1 MNYWLIKTE
10 PNTYS
15 WDDLKNQPNQTDH
28 WDGVRNYKARNL
40 MREMKKG
47 DRAFFYHSVVQPM
60 SIMGIVEVVRE
71 AYPDHTQFDPESDY
85 YDPNSRKDNPRW
97 FMVDVQFK
105 SDFDPPVTRDELKEI
120 PGLEKMVLLKK
131 GTRLSVQ
138 PVTPEE
144 WKIIGSLRK

>member
-15 WDDLKNQPNQTDH
+15 WDDLKNLPKQTDH
-28 WDGVRNYKARNL
+28 WEGVRNYKARNL
-40 MREMKKG
+40 MRNMKKG

-60 SIMGIVEVVRE
+60 SIMGVVEVVRE
-71 AYPDHTQFDPESDY
+71 AYPDHTQFDPENKY
-85 YDPNSRKDNPRW
+85 YDPKSPKDNPRW
-97 FMVDVQFK
+97 FMVDVQYK
-105 SDFDPPVTRDELKEI
+105 SDFDPPITRDQLKEI

-138 PVTPEE
+138 PVTPQE
-144 WKIIGSLRK
+144 WKIIISLRK

>member
-1 MNYWLIKTE
+1 MNYWLVKTE

-15 WDDLKNQPNQTDH
+15 WDDLKSLPGKKDH
-28 WDGVRNYKARNL
+28 WEGVRNYKARNYL
-40 MREMKKG
+40 RKMKGG

-71 AYPDHTQFDPESDY
+71 AYPDSTQFDPKSKY
-85 YDPNSRKDNPRW
+85 YDSKSPKDNPRW
-97 FMVDVQFK
+97 SMVDVQYK
-105 SDFDPPVTRDELKEI
+105 SDFNPPITRDELKEVR
-120 PGLEKMVLLKK
+120 GLEKMVLLKK

-144 WKIIGSLRK
+144 WKIILSLRK